1 MHEVPLPKM
10 GKVGEYRWW
19 KGLGNH
25 TSRFRCV
32 NLEFPFRC
40 KSGDVQP
47 IVGYRCGELKGSRVV
62 RDKDLKIL
70 HVEIIFTVK
79 GLSENSKRECVEGA
93 KIGSPTLY
101 LTVQAI
107 KTFALLFF
115 ASSQNTISEFTILRY

>member
-1 MHEVPLPKM
+1 MHEVTLPKM

-40 KSGDVQP
+40 KSGDVQL

-79 GLSENSKRECVEGA
+79 GLSEKHLPCCFLLLL
-93 KIGSPTLY
+93 KIPY
-101 LTVQAI
+101 LN
-107 KTFALLFF
+107 LLFRG
-115 ASSQNTISEFTILRY
+115 IDE